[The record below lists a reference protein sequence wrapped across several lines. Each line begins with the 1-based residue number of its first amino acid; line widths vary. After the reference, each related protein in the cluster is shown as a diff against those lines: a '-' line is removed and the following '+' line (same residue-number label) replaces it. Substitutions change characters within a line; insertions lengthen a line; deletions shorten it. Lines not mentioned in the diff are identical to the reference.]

1 MRYPMLKLAALLV
14 TTLSFA
20 APQAFADGHENANVF
35 VKTSEK
41 KANAT
46 ISKAEMQKMMEQAF
60 DKIDTEKKGKITQ
73 KQFELFMAELTRMS
87 GG

>member
-1 MRYPMLKLAALLV
+1 MKYPMLKAALAA

-20 APQAFADGHENANVF
+20 APHAFADGHENANVF
-35 VKTSEK
+35 VKAAAK
-41 KANAT
+41 KESAT
-46 ISKAEMQKMMEQAF
+46 ISKAEMQKMMEKAF
-60 DKIDTEKKGKITQ
+60 DKVDTEKKGKINQ